1 MIHSHLACVKSL
13 YNGRYNVKLIQVNLE
28 LNVMIF
34 HFYLLFLLTDNI
46 KQPFCTGFSFSLTIF
61 NFQYFLLPEINISF
75 LILKERFH
83 GSAHAH

>member
-13 YNGRYNVKLIQVNLE
+13 YNGRYNVKFIQVNLE

-46 KQPFCTGFSFSLTIF
+46 KQPFCTGFSFSLTIS
-61 NFQYFLLPEINISF
+61 NFQYFLLSEINISF
-75 LILKERFH
+75 LILKGRFH